1 MPMLVIALLTTLP
14 FPEEFRDE
22 VRDVMGL
29 ALTEK
34 FTKADSVARKVKDD
48 LPDSPLGSLLRMAVS
63 EFRMIDWSTDEG
75 EDDFMAEFDRV
86 NEMTRKAIK
95 EEKDTKARAKAHLFR
110 GFALGFKAVHY
121 ASRYQ
126 EVTNVLRGLKYG
138 KEALDEITRAQELDS
153 TLYDCYL
160 AMGIYDLAI
169 SYAQKK
175 VPWVQAENRKK
186 KGMAE
191 LAIATEKSEL
201 FKPVAFL
208 AYVYVYMYEGNPDLA
223 IQYLKFLKTSYP
235 GSRSLMWL
243 ETEVYLENERWYY
256 AEESG
261 KTLLAEIEKKQSTCY
276 VNQAEVHIYLA
287 RARYHLGDKEGAK
300 EHLQKAADLLDKEG
314 DPKRAGAVKKA
325 RGKMKDAEGEM
336 K

>member
-1 MPMLVIALLTTLP
+1 MPMLVALLFVTLP
-14 FPEEFRDE
+14 FPEEYKDE
-22 VRDVMGL
+22 VRDVMSF
-29 ALTEK
+29 ALTER
-34 FTKADSVARKVKDD
+34 FSKADSIAKKVKND
-48 LPDSPLGSLLRMAVS
+48 LPESPLGSLLRMAVL
-63 EFRMIDWSTDEG
+63 EFRMTDWSTDEHEG
-75 EDDFMAEFDRV
+75 EFMAEFDRV

-95 EEKDTKARAKAHLFR
+95 EEKDPKARARAHLFR

-121 ASRYQ
+121 AQRYQ
-126 EVTNVLRGLKYG
+126 DKLNVLRGLKYG

-175 VPWVQAENRKK
+175 VPWVQAEDRKK

-235 GSRSLMWL
+235 GSRTLMWL
-243 ETEVYLENERWYY
+243 ETEVYLENERWFY
-256 AEESG
+256 ADEAG
-261 KTLLAEIEKKQSTCY
+261 RALLAEIEKNQPECY
-276 VNQAEVHIYLA
+276 VNQAEAHIYIA
-287 RARYHLGDKEGAK
+287 RARYHLGDKDGAK
-300 EHLQKAADLLDKEG
+300 EHLDKARKLLDDEK
-314 DPKRAGAVKKA
+314 DPNRAGAVKKA
-325 RGKMKDAEGEM
+325 RGKLRDAEGEM

>member
-1 MPMLVIALLTTLP
+1 MLVIALLTTLP
-14 FPEEFRDE
+14 FPDEYRDE
-22 VRDVMGL
+22 VRDVMSF

-34 FTKADSVARKVKDD
+34 FSKADSVARKVKDD
-48 LPDSPLGSLLRMAVS
+48 LPESPLGSLLRMAVL
-63 EFRMIDWSTDEG
+63 EFRMIDWSTDEW
-75 EDDFMAEFDRV
+75 ESDFMAEFDRV
-86 NEMTRKAIK
+86 NEMTRKSIK
-95 EEKDTKARAKAHLFR
+95 EERDTKTRARAHLFR

-121 ASRYQ
+121 AQRYQ
-126 EVTNVLRGLKYG
+126 EATNVLRGLKYG

-175 VPWVQAENRKK
+175 VPWVQSENRKK

-191 LAIATEKSEL
+191 LAVAAEKSDL

-223 IQYLKFLKTSYP
+223 LQYLKFLKTSYP
-235 GSRSLMWL
+235 NSRTLMWL
-243 ETEVYLENERWYY
+243 EAEVYLENKRWYY
-256 AEESG
+256 AEEAT
-261 KTLLAEIEKKQSTCY
+261 KTLLTELENNQPKCY
-276 VNQAEVHIYLA
+276 VNQAEAHIYLA
-287 RARYHLGDKEGAK
+287 RTRYGLGDKEGAK
-300 EHLQKAADLLDKEG
+300 EHLEKAAELLEAEK
-314 DPKRAGAVKKA
+314 DPNRAGAVKKA
-325 RGKMKDAEGEM
+325 RGKLKDAEKET

>member
-1 MPMLVIALLTTLP
+1 MLIVALLMTLP
-14 FPEEFRDE
+14 FPDEYRDE
-22 VRDVMGL
+22 VRDVMSL
-29 ALTEK
+29 ALTER
-34 FTKADSVARKVKDD
+34 FAKADSVARKVKDD
-48 LPDSPLGSLLRMAVS
+48 LPDSPLGSLLRMAVL
-63 EFRMIDWSTDEG
+63 EFKMTDWSTDEG
-75 EDDFMAEFDRV
+75 EEDLMAEFDRV
-86 NEMTRKAIK
+86 NEMTLNVINNERDPAK
-95 EEKDTKARAKAHLFR
+95 RAKAHMFR
-110 GFALGFKAVHY
+110 GLALGFKAVHY
-121 ASRYQ
+121 ARRYQ

-175 VPWVQAENRKK
+175 VPWVQSENRKK

-191 LAIATEKSEL
+191 LALATEKSEL

-223 IQYLKFLKTSYP
+223 IQYLRFLKTSYP
-235 GSRSLMWL
+235 GSRTLMWL

-256 AEESG
+256 AEESA
-261 KTLLAEIEKKQSTCY
+261 KALLAEIEKKQPTCY

-287 RARYHLGDKEGAK
+287 RTRYHLGDKEGAR
-300 EHLQKAADLLDKEG
+300 EHLQKAADLLDKEK

-325 RGKMKDAEGEM
+325 RGKLKDAEKEI

>member
-1 MPMLVIALLTTLP
+1 MLLIALLATLP
-14 FPEEFRDE
+14 FPDEYRDE
-22 VRDVMGL
+22 VRDVMSL

-34 FTKADSVARKVKDD
+34 FTKADSVAKKVKED
-48 LPDSPLGSLLRMAVS
+48 LPDSPLGSLLRMAVI
-63 EFRMIDWSTDEG
+63 EFKMTDWSTDDG
-75 EDDFMAEFDRV
+75 EEDFMAEFDRV
-86 NEMTRKAIK
+86 NEMTKKAIK
-95 EEKDTKARAKAHLFR
+95 EEKDPKTKAKAHLFR

-121 ASRYQ
+121 ARRYQ

-175 VPWVQAENRKK
+175 VPWIQSENRKK

-191 LAIATEKSEL
+191 LSVATEKSEL

-223 IQYLKFLKTSYP
+223 LQYLKFLKTSYP
-235 GSRSLMWL
+235 GSRTLMWL
-243 ETEVYLENERWYY
+243 EVEVYLENERWYY

-261 KTLLAEIEKKQSTCY
+261 QALLAEVEKRQPTCY
-276 VNQAEVHIYLA
+276 VNQAEAHIYLA
-287 RARYHLGDKEGAK
+287 RARYHLGAHPAH
-300 EHLQKAADLLDKEG
+300 HLPRTLHHHRRAA
-314 DPKRAGAVKKA
+314 
-325 RGKMKDAEGEM
+325 
-336 K
+336 